1 MMPDAPT
8 NEGSTYQMDLMDMS
22 TRGGATG
29 FGLLAVDVHSRYL
42 YAELVNDKTLP
53 GLIAAFARLLQHYGA
68 MDPNKMG
75 DMLGAP
81 ATIDTDKER
90 AWTTPQWAAEM
101 ARRGIQHRFKTDRF
115 SPNALGMIDEKIRR
129 VKTFIRQR
137 LTEEGE
143 DANSWE
149 QYFEEA
155 VDAQNGSS
163 TTRPPTSSTTRRGSP
178 MTRTPSTRFLRCK
191 KMTP

>member
-1 MMPDAPT
+1 MQAEADRRAGIRTGPVPRAEPDQVVRSAVRDDRGQFLGRYAGAIVSGMVEKRDVGPYGPPGAPNAPT
-8 NEGSTYQMDLMDMS
+8 NEGSSWQMDLMDMS

-42 YAELVNDKTLP
+42 YGELVNDKTLP
-53 GLIAAFARLLQHYGA
+53 GLLAAFARLLQHYGA

-115 SPNALGMIDEKIRR
+115 SPNSLA
-129 VKTFIRQR
+129 
-137 LTEEGE
+137 
-143 DANSWE
+143 
-149 QYFEEA
+149 
-155 VDAQNGSS
+155 
-163 TTRPPTSSTTRRGSP
+163 
-178 MTRTPSTRFLRCK
+178 
-191 KMTP
+191 

>member
-1 MMPDAPT
+1 M
-8 NEGSTYQMDLMDMS
+8 
-22 TRGGATG
+22 
-29 FGLLAVDVHSRYL
+29 AVDVHSRYL
-42 YAELVNDKTLP
+42 YGELVNDKTLP
-53 GLIAAFARLLQHYGA
+53 GLLAAFARLLQHYGA
-68 MDPNKMG
+68 MDPNKAG

-115 SPNALGMIDEKIRR
+115 SPNSLGMIDEKIKR
-129 VKTFIRQR
+129 VKTYIRQR

-149 QYFEEA
+149 QYFEDA
-155 VDAQNGSS
+155 VEAQNGRVHKVLYNQAPDELYNSEGEPEDEDAEH
-163 TTRPPTSSTTRRGSP
+163 TIFAMQKDDAVKFNKNKRKHARRV
-178 MTRTPSTRFLRCK
+178 
-191 KMTP
+191 